1 MRVQC
6 HPEPCRRVNYP
17 TYKCSYLK
25 EIKCGLINNF
35 KKNYNI
41 TSETEN
47 IILKIKQQ
55 EKYLRDRYFIKH
67 LGLYGSYAKKQ
78 QNIKSDLDLLYTTV
92 PNGPMTL
99 SRLRSIED
107 YLSQLLKIEKIELVS
122 NESLNPVV
130 KRNIEQYVISIF

>member
-1 MRVQC
+1 M
-6 HPEPCRRVNYP
+6 
-17 TYKCSYLK
+17 K